1 MKFVIVRCS
10 MWRVF
15 ATNLHVLNMYFDARL
30 QHIFRVS
37 VICKHEHTVTV
48 CESGKNVFVE
58 GVIQFGVVGGCSS
71 QPVSKMI
78 LKLGCGRRILF
89 VQ

>member
-1 MKFVIVRCS
+1 
-10 MWRVF
+10 MWRFF
-15 ATNLHVLNMYFDARL
+15 AANCGRCYAATILYVLNIYFDARL

-37 VICKHEHTVTV
+37 VLCKHEHTVAV

-58 GVIQFGVVGGCSS
+58 VVIQFGVVGGCSS
-71 QPVSKMI
+71 QPVSKML
-78 LKLGCGRRILF
+78 LKLEIVRRTHF